1 MRGRITGGAI
11 LGALSMLLVGI
22 LAAPAGA
29 EVIQGPCTGFA
40 DFSNGTHV
48 DQSTP
53 ISVVNEVPAEDD
65 VVYAGD
71 TTLSEPPEEESFEG
85 YVSVRLPAGGSWVVV
100 DWPDPAGSKTKQTA
114 AAGTYHYE
122 VPGWVPRGTG
132 GLEVTAYHVQ
142 RGQIC
147 EVAVTMAL
155 DGSPGPAAWLG
166 AAGTAVFGA
175 GVIGAGFKRRFA

>member
-1 MRGRITGGAI
+1 MRRRITGAAI
-11 LGALSMLLVGI
+11 LAALSMLLVGL
-22 LAAPAGA
+22 LAAPAAA
-29 EVIQGPCTGFA
+29 EVIQGPCVGFA

-53 ISVVNEVPAEDD
+53 VSVVNKVPVEDD

-71 TTLSEPPEEESFEG
+71 TTLAEPPEEEPFEG
-85 YVSVRLPAGGSWVVV
+85 HVSVRLPAGGSWVVV
-100 DWPDPAGSKTKQTA
+100 DWPEPAGSETKQTA
-114 AAGTYHYE
+114 AAGTYHYD
-122 VPGWVPRGTG
+122 VPGWVPKGTG

-147 EVAVTMAL
+147 EVVVTMAL
-155 DGSPGPAAWLG
+155 DGNPSAAAWIG

-175 GVIGAGFKRRFA
+175 GVVGAGFKRRFS